1 MNKAVFLD
9 RDGTINVEKHYL
21 YRIEDFTFLPGVL
34 DGLRLLQNAGYILI
48 IVTNQSGIARGYYSE
63 DDFSNLNKWMINEL
77 EENGIHITE
86 VYYCPHLP
94 DAKIDKYRK
103 MCACRKPALGMFEQ
117 AVKDFDIDLSDSWAI
132 GDKLRDCTLCEKT
145 QCRGFLVGQHV
156 YTDETLWNEF
166 PVLRNKVKCVPDLLD
181 CAQIITQAEV
191 V

>member
-166 PVLRNKVKCVPDLLD
+166 PFLRNKVKCVPDLLD

-191 V
+191 I